1 MEDHESP
8 AGELIVENLTWR
20 EQDILNLLAERL
32 SNREIAERLVLAES
46 TVKDYVG
53 RILGKLHVKNRRQ
66 AVERSRELGILGS
79 VVDSLPGR
87 GSNLPSAPTPFIGR
101 TAELEKIREE
111 IARTRLLTLS
121 GPGGMGK
128 TRLAMKTAELVAADF
143 REGSFFV
150 SLAPIRS
157 ADHIVQAVA
166 EALDFPL
173 PTNEDPKS
181 QLIRYLQK
189 KNLFLVID
197 NFEHLLGGVNLVS
210 EILRNTSDVKIL
222 ATSRE
227 RLNLQSETNL
237 SIAGMDVGG
246 DLKAKDRTANDA
258 ISLFLSSAAKVSPGF
273 DLSPEELTR
282 IGQICQ
288 AVGGMPLAIE
298 LAASWLHVLSVHEIY
313 NELRKGL
320 DILETDVRDAP
331 ERHRSIR
338 AVFDGSWSLLDSKE
352 REIFMRLSI
361 FKGGFSRQAA
371 QQVAGA
377 SLRQVGELVNKS
389 ILKLD
394 PETGRLE
401 IHELLRQY
409 AQEHLV
415 DQPQAYESTKEACAG
430 YYTEMMQD
438 WWEYFKGAGQT
449 PVLTAIEAD
458 IENVRAAWGY
468 YLDERNASQLRKLVH
483 VLWMVYWIRGW
494 MRGGIELYSGAV
506 DALAQAEPGSELQA
520 VHAAA
525 LGHLGFF
532 MTWVGLADQGY
543 KLAKKSVGTLERLDF
558 PVELA
563 FAYHSL
569 TLSAYYLDHHSDEKD
584 AAQGFLRIVETSGD
598 KWLQAYG
605 LWLVSFAEL
614 RYKRNA
620 EAKRL
625 AQASLNEF
633 AQIKNDFGIAL
644 CLTAL
649 AGLAIRDAEYVQA
662 REFFT
667 RCMQMADRL
676 DFPWLSSN
684 AIKYLG
690 QVALLTGDIEEAHKH
705 LSRSLRIAYDLGLDR
720 DIANHLFN
728 FARLRVAQDDLEAGV
743 ELLSLLLQQPAS
755 YQYRSSG
762 GRIRDNAS
770 ALLADLEKKLPPESY
785 KPALERGESLDVDQV
800 VIGLIGA
807 KN

>member
-1 MEDHESP
+1 MEDQESP

-79 VVDSLPGR
+79 AVDSLPGR
-87 GSNLPSAPTPFIGR
+87 QPSLPSAPTPFIGR

-111 IARTRLLTLS
+111 LARTRLLTLS

-128 TRLAMKTAELVAADF
+128 TRLALRTAELVAADY
-143 REGSFFV
+143 RDGSFFV

-157 ADHIVQAVA
+157 ADHIAQAVA

-181 QLIRYLQK
+181 QLIRFLQK

-197 NFEHLLGGVNLVS
+197 NFEHLLQGVSIVS
-210 EILRNTSDVKIL
+210 EILQNTSAVRIL
-222 ATSRE
+222 VTSRE
-227 RLNLQSETNL
+227 RLNLKSETNL
-237 SIAGMDVGG
+237 SISGMTVAAEI
-246 DLKAKDRTANDA
+246 DLENAAQVDA
-258 ISLFLSSAAKVSPGF
+258 ISLFLGSATKVSPGF
-273 DLSPEELTR
+273 DPSSEELTR
-282 IGQICQ
+282 IRQICQ
-288 AVGGMPLAIE
+288 FVGGMPLAIE

-313 NELRKGL
+313 DELRKGL

-338 AVFDGSWSLLDSKE
+338 AVFEGSWSLLDSKE
-352 REIFMRLSI
+352 RDIFMRLSI

-371 QQVAGA
+371 QQVAGS
-377 SLRQVGELVNKS
+377 SLRQVGELVNES
-389 ILKLD
+389 ILKHD
-394 PETGRLE
+394 PLTGRLE

-409 AQEHLV
+409 AQEHLE
-415 DQPQAYESTKEACAG
+415 DQPQTSESTKEAYAA
-430 YYTEMMQD
+430 YYTEMMQA
-438 WWEYFKGAGQT
+438 WWEHFKGAGQT
-449 PVLTAIEAD
+449 PLLTAIEAD

-468 YLDERNASQLRKLVH
+468 YLDERNAFQLRKLVH

-494 MRGGIELYSGAV
+494 MRGGIELYSAAV
-506 DALAQAEPGSELQA
+506 DALAHAEPGSELQA
-520 VHAAA
+520 VRAAA

-543 KLAKKSVGTLERLDF
+543 KLAKESIQILERLDF
-558 PVELA
+558 PIELA
-563 FAYHSL
+563 FAYDSL

-584 AAQGFLRIVETSGD
+584 SAQGFLRIAETFGD
-598 KWLQAYG
+598 KWMQAYG

-614 RYKRNA
+614 RYERNA

-625 AQASLNEF
+625 AQAGLNEF
-633 AQIKNDFGIAL
+633 DRINNDFGIAL

-649 AGLAIRDAEYVQA
+649 AGLAIREAEYVRA

-667 RCMQMADRL
+667 RCLQIAEKL
-676 DFPWLSSN
+676 DFRWLSGN

-690 QVALLTGDIEEAHKH
+690 QVALHTGDIEEARKH
-705 LSRSLRIAYDLGLDR
+705 LVRSLTIAYDLGLDR
-720 DIANHLFN
+720 DIANNLYN
-728 FARLRVAQDDLEAGV
+728 FASLRVAQDDLEAGV

-762 GRIRDNAS
+762 GRIRDNAD
-770 ALLADLEKKLPPESY
+770 ALLADLEKRLPPESY
-785 KPALERGESLDVDQV
+785 KRALERGESLDVDQV